1 MIRRDDRR
9 AGHAAAATMDA
20 PPVRPGLGPAVW
32 RVAVVVI
39 LGAIMSFLDAT
50 IVNVALRSLSLNL
63 HTSLDTIQWV
73 VTAYLLSLAAVIPV
87 TGWAAKRFTARRLY
101 LIAVVVFTVG
111 SVLCGLA
118 QSPGELIAFRVL
130 QGIGGGMIM
139 PVGQMILLKKAGPR
153 HMARVMSAIGV
164 PIVLAPFIGPTIGG
178 LLLVNV
184 GWRSIFFVNLPIGLV
199 ALIAAARLLP
209 RDHAEEA
216 GPLDVPGW
224 ALVAAGLVGVTYG
237 LAEVGSSGHV
247 GSTRVLLPL
256 VAGLL
261 LLAAFVLRALRI
273 ERPLLDIRLYRDT
286 VFSAAALTTFCLGAA
301 MYGGMILMPLY
312 YQTVR
317 HQDAIAT
324 GLLLAPAGIGAASAN
339 WLSGRATERLGGGL
353 TALLGGIISILA
365 TLPFVLIG
373 ANTSYVALGA
383 AMVVRGFGIGLSMM
397 PALTAAYRVLDPAQ
411 INDASPQLSVLQRVG
426 GSIGTALI
434 IVALQSHLDRAGS
447 RSSAQAAA
455 FGAAF
460 WWVLAVAAVATLP
473 TILLAVSER
482 RARAT
487 RTAAEASR
495 PTAPSPATVGRRAE
509 SAADAAAVGRTG

>member
-139 PVGQMILLKKAGPR
+139 PVGQMILLKKAGP
-153 HMARVMSAIGV
+153 RVMSAIGV